1 MTMVQIA
8 DAVGVHETTVSRA
21 IIWQIYGKRSC
32 KVCSEMKYFF
42 TPGIP
47 DRRRGHALQ

>member
-21 IIWQIYGKRSC
+21 ISGSIS
-32 KVCSEMKYFF
+32 
-42 TPGIP
+42 TPQGVF
-47 DRRRGHALQ
+47 G